1 MRKGSVVAA
10 VARRAEDLAK
20 LTAVHPGHIQTYPA
34 DVRDSAALQHA
45 AHDFSQTAGLPDLV
59 IASAGVSCGTLT
71 EHAEDL
77 RVFQD
82 IMDINVVGVV
92 KTFQPFITQMRKR
105 GSGTLVAIASVA
117 GIRGLP
123 GGSGYSASKAAL
135 INYLEAL
142 RIELRGTGVNVLTVR
157 PGYIRT
163 PMTAVNPYRMPF
175 LLEPQ
180 AAAARIAR
188 AVEKRRA
195 VLTLPWQMSI
205 VCRILAILPR
215 PLFDQLFQRAPRK
228 PRNLI

>member
-1 MRKGSVVAA
+1 MRKGSAVAA

-20 LTAVHPGHIQTYPA
+20 LAAANPGRIRTYPA
-34 DVRDSAALQHA
+34 DVRDSAALQYA

-71 EHAEDL
+71 EHTEDL

-82 IMDINVVGVV
+82 IIDINVVGVV
-92 KTFQPFITQMRKR
+92 KTFQPFVAQMRER
-105 GSGTLVAIASVA
+105 GSGTLAAIASVA

-142 RIELRGTGVNVLTVR
+142 RVELRGTGVNVLTVR
-157 PGYIRT
+157 PGYVKT

-175 LLEPQ
+175 LIGAE
-180 AAAARIAR
+180 AAAAQIAR
-188 AVEKRRA
+188 AVKKRRTM
-195 VLTLPWQMSI
+195 LTVPWQMSI
-205 VCRILAILPR
+205 VCRILDILPR
-215 PLFDQLFQRAPRK
+215 PLFDRLFEHAPRK